1 MSESIPT
8 ESINEQQQ
16 KKLQQWEALKEKW
29 NRYYKEN
36 RERILQRKKGKR
48 EAKKQRLQETL
59 GGEKQETRGRKPKKI
74 DLEKMDTMKCLQ
86 EKHVYKTSTE
96 EDSK

>member
-48 EAKKQRLQETL
+48 EAKKQLQDNAYKRHSEA
-59 GGEKQETRGRKPKKI
+59 RNR
-74 DLEKMDTMKCLQ
+74 
-86 EKHVYKTSTE
+86 KHVE
-96 EDSK
+96 ESLRR

>member
-36 RERILQRKKGKR
+36 RERILRR
-48 EAKKQRLQETL
+48 
-59 GGEKQETRGRKPKKI
+59 
-74 DLEKMDTMKCLQ
+74 
-86 EKHVYKTSTE
+86 
-96 EDSK
+96 